1 MIRNVLSF
9 IGVFTCFAAFSQK
22 AEVVLSA
29 STTSVEV
36 GETII
41 LKVETNL
48 DGAFEIDNLP
58 ASFNYGGAMSSGM
71 NYQMDYNTGDV
82 HVIYTHSQN
91 GTFTKPGTYK
101 IGPAYIKKGGKAY
114 QSNTI
119 TIRVGKKIQMNA
131 GKVSTQQL
139 KDPAFGVIQLSKSS
153 IYEGEPIVVS
163 AKVYSRFQPTRIG
176 NYNTFIQRKGI
187 EYHELMNPNRQLKL
201 REERYKGNP
210 YYTFEYDRNVIFPSG
225 TGLFTL
231 EGFTMDLIQQFNGY
245 SVISNGANITIKPLP
260 GNAPSDFIGAVGTF
274 SITRTIDTTR
284 VKQGDV
290 FKLIITIEGVGNIQ
304 NSLEPELNLPK
315 GMIVYGDP
323 VITKHISYGVNGGEG
338 TITYE
343 YNIQVSTHGKINLP
357 ATSISYFDPVSEKY
371 VRVKSTDHN
380 MFVVEDQNYV
390 AGGAGNGS
398 VSSEDYPVDPSEL
411 RTVKD
416 VRATHSI
423 FGGTLFWSALAAP
436 MLCAMFFVFF
446 VKRRENPSEK
456 IITKQIVQQKDKAL
470 QTLVAHSKQLV
481 HEGENDAFFLSVENA
496 LRKAFECKLA
506 IVDEERILSKSEI
519 YGYLQD
525 SHQEHLDEAV
535 RALFRTCEESRFGFG
550 VSSDMRQPAFE
561 QLQSILA
568 ALKL

>member
-1 MIRNVLSF
+1 MVHNVLSF
-9 IGVFTCFAAFSQK
+9 IGVFACFAAFSQK

-29 STTSVEV
+29 STTTVEV

-82 HVIYTHSQN
+82 HIIYTHSQN

-114 QSNTI
+114 QSNMI

-131 GKVSTQQL
+131 GKVNTQQL
-139 KDPAFGVIQLSKSS
+139 KDPAFGVIQLSKST

-163 AKVYSRFQPTRIG
+163 AKVYSRFQPTGIG

-187 EYHELMNPNRQLKL
+187 EYHELMNPSQKL
-201 REERYKGNP
+201 IVREERFKGNP
-210 YYTFEYDRNVIFPSG
+210 YFTFEYDRNVIFPSG
-225 TGLFTL
+225 TGLFSL
-231 EGFTMDLIQQFNGY
+231 ESFTMELIQQLNGY
-245 SVISNGANITIKPLP
+245 NVISNGANITIKPLP
-260 GNAPSDFIGAVGTF
+260 ANAPSDFIGAVGTF
-274 SITRTIDTTR
+274 SITRIIDTSR
-284 VKQGDV
+284 LKQGDV
-290 FKLIITIEGVGNIQ
+290 FKLTITIEGVGNIQ

-343 YNIQVSTHGKINLP
+343 YNIQVSTHGKITLP

-371 VRVKSTDHN
+371 VRVKSVDHP
-380 MFVVEDQNYV
+380 MLIVEDKNYLA
-390 AGGAGNGS
+390 AGTGKGTTNT
-398 VSSEDYPVDPSEL
+398 EIYEVDPSEL

-416 VRATHSI
+416 VRTTHSI
-423 FGGTLFWSALAAP
+423 FGSTLFWTGLAAP
-436 MLCAMFFVFF
+436 MFCALFFVFF

-456 IITKQIVQQKDKAL
+456 IITKHVTQQKDKEL
-470 QTLVAHSKQLV
+470 QTLVAQTKLLV
-481 HEGENDAFFLSVENA
+481 QSGENDAFFLSVENT
-496 LRKAFECKLA
+496 LRKAFECKLPLT
-506 IVDEERILSKSEI
+506 DDERILNKSEI

-525 SHQEHLDEAV
+525 SKQEHLDESV

-550 VSSDMRQPAFE
+550 VSSELRQPTFD
-561 QLQSILA
+561 QLQFILA
-568 ALKL
+568 ALKV

>member
-1 MIRNVLSF
+1 MVHNVLSF
-9 IGVFTCFAAFSQK
+9 IGVFACFAAFSQK
-22 AEVVLSA
+22 GEVVLSA
-29 STTSVEV
+29 SATTVEV
-36 GETII
+36 GETLI

-82 HVIYTHSQN
+82 HIIYTHSQN

-114 QSNTI
+114 QSNMI

-131 GKVSTQQL
+131 GKVNAQQL

-153 IYEGEPIVVS
+153 IYEGEPLVVS
-163 AKVYSRFQPTRIG
+163 AKIYSRFQPTGIG

-187 EYHELMNPNRQLKL
+187 EYHELMNSSRKLKV
-201 REERYKGNP
+201 REERFKGNP
-210 YYTFEYDRNVIFPSG
+210 YFTFEYDRNVIFPAG
-225 TGLFTL
+225 TGLFSL
-231 EGFTMDLIQQFNGY
+231 ESFTMELLQNMNGFTL
-245 SVISNGANITIKPLP
+245 ISNGASITIKPLP
-260 GNAPSDFIGAVGTF
+260 ANAPADFIGAVGTF
-274 SITRTIDTTR
+274 SISRTIDTSR

-323 VITKHISYGVNGGEG
+323 VITKHISFGVNGGEG

-343 YNIQVSTHGKINLP
+343 YNIQVSNDGKITIP
-357 ATSISYFDPVSEKY
+357 GTSISYFDPVSEKY
-371 VRVKSTDHN
+371 VRVKSVDHP
-380 MFVVEDQNYV
+380 MYVVKDQNYL
-390 AGGAGNGS
+390 ASGS
-398 VSSEDYPVDPSEL
+398 VKNTTNSEIYAVDPSEL

-423 FGGTLFWSALAAP
+423 FGSTLFWSGLATP
-436 MLCAMFFVFF
+436 LLCALFFVFF

-456 IITKQIVQQKDKAL
+456 IITKHVIQQKDKEL
-470 QTLVAHSKQLV
+470 QTLVAQTKLMAQS
-481 HEGENDAFFLSVENA
+481 GENDAFFSSVEHS
-496 LRKAFECKLA
+496 LRKAFECKLSRS
-506 IVDEERILSKSEI
+506 DDERILNKSEI

-525 SHQEHLDEAV
+525 SKQEHLDESV
-535 RALFRTCEESRFGFG
+535 RSLFRTCEESRFGFG

>member
-1 MIRNVLSF
+1 MMHNVLSF
-9 IGVFTCFAAFSQK
+9 IGVFACLTAFSQK
-22 AEVVLSA
+22 GEVVLSA
-29 STTSVEV
+29 STTTVEV

-41 LKVETNL
+41 LKVETNI

-114 QSNTI
+114 QSNII

-131 GKVSTQQL
+131 GKVNTQQL
-139 KDPAFGVIQLSKSS
+139 KDPAFGVIQISKST

-163 AKVYSRFQPTRIG
+163 AKVYSRFQPTGIG
-176 NYNTFIQRKGI
+176 NYSTFIQRKGI
-187 EYHELMNPNRQLKL
+187 EYHELMNPSRQLKV
-201 REERYKGNP
+201 REERFKGNP
-210 YYTFEYDRNVIFPSG
+210 YFTFEYDRNVIFPSG
-225 TGLFTL
+225 TGLFSL
-231 EGFTMDLIQQFNGY
+231 ESFTMELVQQFNGY
-245 SVISNGANITIKPLP
+245 NVISNGANITIKPLP
-260 GNAPSDFIGAVGTF
+260 PNAPSDFIGAVGTF
-274 SITRTIDTTR
+274 SITRTIDTSR

-290 FKLIITIEGVGNIQ
+290 FKLTITIDGVGNIQ

-323 VITKHISYGVNGGEG
+323 VITNHISYGVNGGEG
-338 TITYE
+338 SITYE
-343 YNIQVSTHGKINLP
+343 YNIQVSTSGKINLP
-357 ATSISYFDPVSEKY
+357 GTSISYFDPVSEKY
-371 VRVKSTDHN
+371 VRVKSVDHP
-380 MFVVEDQNYV
+380 MLIVEDKNYLA
-390 AGGAGNGS
+390 AGSGKSPTNTES
-398 VSSEDYPVDPSEL
+398 YEVDPSEL

-423 FGGTLFWSALAAP
+423 FGSTLFWSGLAAP
-436 MLCAMFFVFF
+436 LFCALFFVFF

-456 IITKQIVQQKDKAL
+456 IIAKHVIQQKDKEL
-470 QTLVAHSKQLV
+470 QTLVAQTKLLV
-481 HEGENDAFFLSVENA
+481 HSGENNAFFLSVENS

-525 SHQEHLDEAV
+525 SHQEHLDESV

-550 VSSDMRQPAFE
+550 VSSDLRQPAFE

-568 ALKL
+568 ALKI